1 MSRQTLQCA
10 QCKEWEEPGP
20 TAGCYRGT
28 WMCSIKCMHD
38 AGDRGVCRAGTCG
51 CTGYAI
57 KRRLLREHRAEMRV
71 MQDLIDAEELGEQ
84 LERDLAEAGIGT
96 QFCLGDIPEM
106 DEDSDEPDPE
116 QGLRDEAK
124 DQSNMV
130 EAATAIAEAQQ
141 LRLDLERAR
150 MKAEDL
156 RAHL

>member
-1 MSRQTLQCA
+1 
-10 QCKEWEEPGP
+10 
-20 TAGCYRGT
+20 
-28 WMCSIKCMHD
+28 
-38 AGDRGVCRAGTCG
+38 
-51 CTGYAI
+51 
-57 KRRLLREHRAEMRV
+57 MRV

-141 LRLDLERAR
+141 LRLDFGAR
-150 MKAEDL
+150 PHESGRLARTFVDRESKKHSKET
-156 RAHL
+156 